1 MAEKRISVIVG
12 NGFDLSMLQ
21 KLSSERNTS
30 YEMFYYYYFYRKNG
44 DISNYIIERM
54 NDNIGKT
61 SNWSDIEYAL
71 NSKIIETTDRDSLDV
86 LKKDLREVQRYF
98 SLYLNEIIDGELIT
112 RFSKMCEESEKP
124 LASFSDFL
132 GDLSEGQYGKMSFYR
147 SIYNNDK
154 IVFDFYNLNY
164 TALLDNYIFL
174 SSEKFDPERFSTS
187 NNNFRLNLD
196 PNGYGGQYKYND
208 PLVNLLIN
216 IYHPHGSQDVPAS
229 LLFGIEGNNIN
240 KNSINAYSPE
250 KSFVKSVWARNDARY
265 GQNLDSTELFI
276 VFGSSMG
283 ETDNWWWRKIIS
295 ALTND
300 TAELIIYNYCGDNAD
315 SGEDLVE
322 RFIENAHVEDA
333 DIGLVKD
340 RTFVVNYGP
349 NTNTKVKFLQ
359 L

>member
-1 MAEKRISVIVG
+1 MAEKRVSVIVG

-21 KLSSERNTS
+21 KLGSERNTS

-86 LKKDLREVQRYF
+86 LKKDLREVQRY
-98 SLYLNEIIDGELIT
+98 
-112 RFSKMCEESEKP
+112 
-124 LASFSDFL
+124 
-132 GDLSEGQYGKMSFYR
+132 
-147 SIYNNDK
+147 
-154 IVFDFYNLNY
+154 
-164 TALLDNYIFL
+164 
-174 SSEKFDPERFSTS
+174 
-187 NNNFRLNLD
+187 
-196 PNGYGGQYKYND
+196 
-208 PLVNLLIN
+208 
-216 IYHPHGSQDVPAS
+216 
-229 LLFGIEGNNIN
+229 
-240 KNSINAYSPE
+240 
-250 KSFVKSVWARNDARY
+250 

-333 DIGLVKD
+333 DVGLVTD

-349 NTNTKVKFLQ
+349 NTNIKVKFLQ

>member
-21 KLSSERNTS
+21 KLDSERNTS

-147 SIYNNDK
+147 SIDNNDK

-174 SSEKFDPERFSTS
+174 SSEKFDPEKFSTS
-187 NNNFRLNLD
+187 KNNFRLNLD
-196 PNGYGGQYKYND
+196 PNGYGGQYKHND

-315 SGEDLVE
+315 SGADFVE

-333 DIGLVKD
+333 DIELVKD